1 MIKSDLFWSET
12 HADRAPLFCN
22 GLWPVLAWH
31 VGRCH
36 VTISTS
42 HDWRPIAS
50 TYKNHGWKIRFYGH
64 LYFAGVRNLALK
76 LYSNSIWI
84 ILKISCFTITEQRR
98 SVTMGSWPT
107 KSHLIILALVRERD
121 EIQNTWFQA
130 YHSPPEY
137 RAPPVDRG
145 IPRPFRAFCVD
156 GLPQITSYWCNYIKL
171 AEIGNRADPA
181 IGKRDGHTRTDR
193 RTDEQTSNSGDPLH
207 KRP

>member
-1 MIKSDLFWSET
+1 MIKSDLSWSET

-22 GLWPVLAWH
+22 GLWPVLASH

-98 SVTMGSWPT
+98 SVTMDSWPT

-121 EIQNTWFQA
+121 NTRKNMILSISF
-130 YHSPPEY
+130 
-137 RAPPVDRG
+137 
-145 IPRPFRAFCVD
+145 
-156 GLPQITSYWCNYIKL
+156 
-171 AEIGNRADPA
+171 PA
-181 IGKRDGHTRTDR
+181 WAQGPSR
-193 RTDEQTSNSGDPLH
+193 RSRYT
-207 KRP
+207 

>member
-1 MIKSDLFWSET
+1 MNAWLCLALMREANVFLNFRYTAIYGRGPVLRRGMVCLKPFFLNIVTLSHPYQMIKSDLFWSET

-22 GLWPVLAWH
+22 GLWPVLALH

-121 EIQNTWFQA
+121 NARKNMILSISF
-130 YHSPPEY
+130 
-137 RAPPVDRG
+137 
-145 IPRPFRAFCVD
+145 
-156 GLPQITSYWCNYIKL
+156 
-171 AEIGNRADPA
+171 PA
-181 IGKRDGHTRTDR
+181 WAQGPSR
-193 RTDEQTSNSGDPLH
+193 RSRYT
-207 KRP
+207 